1 MKIFETKK
9 LGDLELKNGI
19 FRSATFEGM
28 ADKNGFI
35 TDEYIE
41 FYKKLSE
48 QEIGGIITGFTYISQ
63 EGKAMQ
69 NGQAGID
76 NKNKIVYLKKLTDIV
91 NENNGKIFLQIAHT
105 GRQTKSTC
113 TGKRA
118 KAPSYSRSP
127 YFREWAKELDFDEI
141 RNIINQFGDSAFYA
155 KEAGFHGIQ
164 LHCAHGYLIHQFLH
178 PSINRRKDPYGITND
193 GGTLFLKK
201 IIENIRK
208 KCGQDYPI
216 LVKVSGSDDINKDKS
231 EKYFINLIKFLD
243 TQKID
248 AIEISYGTMDYAL
261 NIFRGDTIPVDTILK
276 FNPIYSLKNKV
287 LRKLWKV
294 FILPIMKSKLKNFT
308 PMYNL
313 EYAKLAK
320 AYTNIPII
328 SVGGFRNLEEINYA
342 HEQCEIDFVSL
353 CRPFLREADFVTKL
367 KEDNSYKS
375 KCINCNVCAIMT
387 DSEKSTGCI
396 FNNK

>member
-1 MKIFETKK
+1 MKIFEVKN
-9 LGDLELKNGI
+9 LGNLELKNGI

-35 TDEYIE
+35 TEEYIE

-69 NGQAGID
+69 KGQAGID
-76 NKNKIVYLKKLTDIV
+76 NKNKIVYLKKLTDVV

-105 GRQTKSTC
+105 GRQTRKKC

-127 YFREWAKELDFDEI
+127 YFREWAKELNLDEI

-178 PSINRRKDPYGITND
+178 PLINRRNDAYGINND

-231 EKYFINLIKFLD
+231 GECFINLIKFLD
-243 TQKID
+243 TQKVD

-276 FNPIYSLKNKV
+276 INPIYSLKNKV
-287 LRKLWKV
+287 LRKLWKIL
-294 FILPIMKSKLKNFT
+294 ILPIMKSKLKKYT

-320 AYTNIPII
+320 IYTSIPII

-342 HEQCEIDFVSL
+342 HEQYEIDFVSL
-353 CRPFLREADFVTKL
+353 CRPFLREVDFVTKL

>member
-1 MKIFETKK
+1 MKIFEAKN
-9 LGDLELKNGI
+9 LGNLELKNGI

-69 NGQAGID
+69 KGQAGID
-76 NKNKIVYLKKLTDIV
+76 NKNKIVYLKKLTDVV

-105 GRQTKSTC
+105 GRQTRKKC

-127 YFREWAKELDFDEI
+127 YFREWAKKLDLDEI

-178 PSINRRKDPYGITND
+178 PSINRRKDAYGITND

-231 EKYFINLIKFLD
+231 GECFINLIKFLD

-287 LRKLWKV
+287 LRKLWEIL
-294 FILPIMKSKLKNFT
+294 ILPIMKSKLKKFT

-313 EYAKLAK
+313 EYAKVAK

-342 HEQCEIDFVSL
+342 HEKCEIDFVSL